1 MNPIGIAIAFVM
13 FWGVIGLGL
22 FLTATG
28 IVGLAK
34 KGGIIGY
41 AAQAENARLTASTA
55 MYMIV
60 LLAGLAMVY
69 AGGYAT
75 YAVIYR

>member
-22 FLTATG
+22 FLMATG
-28 IVGLAK
+28 VVGLAK

-41 AAQAENARLTASTA
+41 AAHAETARMTTSTVL
-55 MYMIV
+55 YMV
-60 LLAGLAMVY
+60 ALLAGLAMTYVG
-69 AGGYAT
+69 AYAT